1 MKQIAE
7 NRIFT
12 VLSRSHTRG
21 EEIAVLLELSHFPG
35 SGARRWGRKVERRLG
50 RRTEGK
56 AGSRGRE
63 LGETRNK
70 KNEQEERAAAT

>member
-21 EEIAVLLELSHFPG
+21 DCSAAGTFSHPE
-35 SGARRWGRKVERRLG
+35 SGARKWGRNVERRQEE
-50 RRTEGK
+50 RIEGK
-56 AGSRGRE
+56 TGSRGRE
-63 LGETRNK
+63 QGEK
-70 KNEQEERAAAT
+70 K

>member
-12 VLSRSHTRG
+12 ALSRSHTRG
-21 EEIAVLLELSHFPG
+21 EEIAVLLERSHIPE
-35 SGARRWGRKVERRLG
+35 SGARQWGRKVERRQG

-56 AGSRGRE
+56 TGSRGRE
-63 LGETRNK
+63 LEETEENK
-70 KNEQEERAAAT
+70 EQEERARAT